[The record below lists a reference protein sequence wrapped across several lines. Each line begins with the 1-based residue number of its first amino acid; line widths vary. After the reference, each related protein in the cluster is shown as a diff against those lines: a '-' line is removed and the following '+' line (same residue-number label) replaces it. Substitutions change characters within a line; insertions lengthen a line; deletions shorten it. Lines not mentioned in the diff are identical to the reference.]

1 MAATPNRLAAYAT
14 DCPWLPVDAAQTPAA
29 LAEQLEA
36 GTDTGTEAVL
46 PLRRRDGLPLFCVH
60 PAGGNVMCYEHLVR
74 NLGRTQPVYALQ
86 ARGADGIGEPHTSID
101 EMVTD
106 YLAALKRLQ
115 PRGPYYFV
123 AWSSGGPV
131 AYEMAYRLKQMGDE
145 IGLLALLD
153 SWPNLVN
160 VDLDDD
166 IQFLCELAN
175 FFGRFYDS
183 PMELTYDELADIRT
197 SQRLDYVL
205 RKAEA
210 SGVVSAL
217 FDKAFVQRFI
227 DLCKANLR
235 IMMTNQLTPCD
246 LPVHFFRAETPD
258 LIAEKIRGDAGGDY
272 GWGELVEGSLTIQE
286 VPGDHITMLTGDNAR
301 GLAALL
307 KECIETRSEHPLE
320 SAK

>member
-1 MAATPNRLAAYAT
+1 GNGGNGKAS
-14 DCPWLPVDAAQTPAA
+14 PAGA
-29 LAEQLEA
+29 GEDGQSQEEA
-36 GTDTGTEAVL
+36 GPEGWDPLLALQTEGDGP
-46 PLRRRDGLPLFCVH
+46 PLICVH
-60 PAGGNVMCYEHLVR
+60 PAGGNVMCYEHLIR
-74 NLGRTQPVYALQ
+74 NLGRTQPIYALQ
-86 ARGADGIGEPHTSID
+86 ARGADGLGEPHTSID

-115 PRGPYYFV
+115 PRGPYYLV

-131 AYEMAYRLKQMGDE
+131 AYEMAYRLKQAGDE

-183 PMELTYDELADIRT
+183 PVELTYDELAAITT

-210 SGVVSAL
+210 GGVVSAL

-227 DLCKANLR
+227 NLCKANLR
-235 IMMTNQLTPCD
+235 IMMNNRLTPCE
-246 LPVHFFRAETPD
+246 LPVHFFRAET
-258 LIAEKIRGDAGGDY
+258 
-272 GWGELVEGSLTIQE
+272 
-286 VPGDHITMLTGDNAR
+286 
-301 GLAALL
+301 
-307 KECIETRSEHPLE
+307 
-320 SAK
+320 